1 MTGNEYQKLAMRTCS
16 IPYYKVT
23 DRMFH
28 SVFGLNAEAGEVA
41 SILQKEYQ
49 GHEFDPEHMMKELG
63 DCLWMI
69 AECATAMNVTLDSI
83 MEMNIEKLKA
93 RYPDGF
99 DAEHSLHRAEGDI

>member
-16 IPYYKVT
+16 IPEDHVM
-23 DRMFH
+23 DRMRH
-28 SVFGLNAEAGEVA
+28 AVFGLNAEAGEVA

-69 AECATAMNVTLDSI
+69 AECATAMGVTLDAV
-83 MEMNIEKLKA
+83 MQMNIDKLWA
-93 RYPDGF
+93 RYPEGF
-99 DAEHSLHRAEGDI
+99 DAEHSLHRKEGDI